1 MIKFAFPVDAGNS
14 AIRSG
19 KLGQVFK
26 QIQQE
31 LKPEAAY
38 FFPEGGERA
47 GLFVVD
53 MKESSQV
60 VEIAE
65 RFFFGLNARV
75 EIVPVMAL
83 EDLQKGLSSVE
94 GIIQRYGNEAST
106 IE

>member
-1 MIKFAFPVDAGNS
+1 MRVMIMFPVEAGNS

-19 KLGQVFK
+19 KVGKVFK
-26 QIQQE
+26 QIEEE

-38 FFPEGGERA
+38 FFPEGGKRA
-47 GLFVVD
+47 GFFVVD

-65 RFFFGLNARV
+65 RFFFGLKARV

-83 EDLQKGLSSVE
+83 EDLQKGF
-94 GIIQRYGNEAST
+94 
-106 IE
+106 